1 MNESSEEGTN
11 NGDYLLNMGK
21 LTITKSNNST
31 DLKENSINIKDVKN
45 KPKLAHSPSPT
56 VFKLENEDLRITDK
70 KNMN

>member
-11 NGDYLLNMGK
+11 NGDYLLNIEK
-21 LTITKSNNST
+21 LTITKSNNSS
-31 DLKENSINIKDVKN
+31 DQKENSMNVKEPKN

-56 VFKLENEDLRITDK
+56 VFKMENEDLRITDS